1 MKKLYSLFI
10 SITISVTCFA
20 SHIAGG
26 EMIYVYLGPGATPGT
41 SSYRVTLKL
50 FRDELGGGAAMPA
63 TVWIGI
69 FQNGS
74 GAQYPGA
81 NQPFNV
87 AITNGP
93 NGTPVPVDPP
103 PPCMTNPPFI
113 SYNVGYY
120 DLLVDLPDNL
130 VGYTVSYQTC
140 CRATPLIN
148 VNSPQAPA
156 QGEGSTY
163 SCNIPGRNQ
172 LGTAHNSSPQFATQ
186 LNRVC
191 HDAPFTLN
199 FSATDP
205 DGDSLV
211 FSFCDAFDRGASI
224 NAGNVNPNAPPY
236 IPVTYINGFSGT
248 SPLGNLATVNSQ
260 TGIISGIAP
269 SAVGRYVVC
278 VCISEYRNG
287 VLISNH
293 RKDFMLNVSDCV
305 VTTANP
311 NPSFTTCD
319 GFNVNFFHN
328 SVGAA
333 NVFWDFGDGATL
345 ADTSWLNTPSY
356 TYPDTGV
363 YTVMFIINRG
373 QQCTDTA
380 YRTIRVYPGFLPGFL
395 TSPALCVNTPIQ
407 FTDTTYSRYG
417 AVDSWRWDFG
427 DLTTLADTSHLKNPL
442 YTYPAAGTYNVE
454 LQVTNDKGCSKTYN
468 KTITITDNPLVDIFP
483 SDTSYC
489 GLDSLQLTG
498 VGSGNFIWTPNINI
512 IGANTAT
519 PIVFPTVQT
528 KYFATLTDA
537 FGCSS
542 KDSITVTPKNDLT
555 NSITVNPPNICAEDT
570 LQLSGTS
577 NYLSNVSWQWSPAA
591 TVEFPTQQNTR
602 AFPLVNTTY
611 TLVTYWGKHC
621 VATATKPVTVKP
633 LAIPNAGPDQT
644 ICGGQQTA
652 TLNASGGNT
661 YTWSPPTGLSNTNTA
676 NPVASPT
683 VTTTYAVAV
692 GVTGCA
698 KTRTDSITVFVSAP
712 PPITLLNDT
721 LICNIDTL
729 QLTTA
734 GTGNFLWSPNYMIS
748 SITAQSPLVSP
759 DVPTMY
765 YVRLTDPF
773 GCFNTDSVFVDV
785 KDHVTLFAGNDTT
798 ICQTDGFRLTT
809 VSDALHYKWTPNTY
823 LDNDTAKRP
832 FTIPLTTITYRVV
845 ANIGKCQSQDDVT
858 ITAVPYPAPNA
869 GPDQAICP
877 EWGSNVQLN
886 ASGGSSF
893 LWTPS
898 TFLNNRNLPNPV
910 AIRPTASIRYIVAV
924 TDTLGCP
931 KPVRDT
937 VWVIVHPRVIANAG
951 PADTIVVLGQ
961 PLLLHA
967 TGGTSYLW
975 SPATWLNSDTIQSP
989 LAFPQGN
996 IRYTVTAT
1004 SVNGCNASD
1013 FIDVTVYRI
1022 DPDMYVPNVFTPN
1035 GDGKNDIFR
1044 PILIGMKELLYFRVY
1059 NRFGQMVYS
1068 TTEIGK
1074 GWDGVY
1080 LGKGQDPATYV
1091 WYAEAVTYK
1100 GDVRFKKGS
1109 VVLVRQ

>member
-1 MKKLYSLFI
+1 MKRYLFLIALTLLSLQEVNA
-10 SITISVTCFA
+10 THTK
-20 SHIAGG
+20 GG
-26 EMIYVYLGPGATPGT
+26 WMYYEYLGQGINDPTKLRYKIGLKFYVDCFTNVPEGSWNFTVFDGRIPYNILQNIAIAPSDTTRIIGCVLPDCYPCLNNIPNRCYEIRTYETIVELAPSTNGYIISKQRCCRIDLISNVQPPSNNWGATYTIQIPGT
-41 SSYRVTLKL
+41 VN
-50 FRDELGGGAAMPA
+50 GATA
-63 TVWIGI
+63 
-69 FQNGS
+69 
-74 GAQYPGA
+74 
-81 NQPFNV
+81 
-87 AITNGP
+87 
-93 NGTPVPVDPP
+93 
-103 PPCMTNPPFI
+103 
-113 SYNVGYY
+113 
-120 DLLVDLPDNL
+120 
-130 VGYTVSYQTC
+130 
-140 CRATPLIN
+140 PL
-148 VNSPQAPA
+148 
-156 QGEGSTY
+156 
-163 SCNIPGRNQ
+163 
-172 LGTAHNSSPQFATQ
+172 NSSPQFIFNDTAV
-186 LNRVC
+186 VC
-191 HDAPFTLN
+191 GGSPFTLN
-199 FSATDP
+199 FTATDL
-205 DGDSLV
+205 DGDSLAY
-211 FSFCDAFDRGASI
+211 SFVPAYHGGDNGANSNPGTASPPPYSTIPYLAPYSGTQPLGSSVSI
-224 NAGNVNPNAPPY
+224 N
-236 IPVTYINGFSGT
+236 PVTG
-248 SPLGNLATVNSQ
+248 V
-260 TGIISGIAP
+260 ISGIAP
-269 SAVGRYVVC
+269 PIGEYVVC
-278 VCISEYRNG
+278 VLVKEYRNG
-287 VLISNH
+287 VYIGES
-293 RKDFMLNVSDCV
+293 RKELHLK
-305 VTTANP
+305 TAACTPIVATPNP
-311 NPSFTTCD
+311 NFTTCD
-319 GFNVNFFHN
+319 GFTVNFFHT
-328 SVGAA
+328 SAGAN
-333 NVFWDFGDGATL
+333 NVYWDFGDGTTL
-345 ADTSWLNTPSY
+345 SDTSWLNTPSY
-356 TYPDTGV
+356 TYPDTGI

-373 QQCTDTA
+373 EQCTDTA

-395 TSPALCVNTPIQ
+395 TSPALCANSPIQ

-417 AVDSWRWDFG
+417 AVDTWRWDFG
-427 DLTTLADTSHLKNPL
+427 DLTTLADTSHLKNPV

-454 LQVTNDKGCSKTYN
+454 LQVTNDKGCFKTYN
-468 KTITITDNPLVDIFP
+468 KTITITDNPIVDIFP
-483 SDTSYC
+483 ADTAYC

-498 VGSGNFIWTPNINI
+498 VGTGNFVWTPNINI

-519 PIVFPTVQT
+519 PIVFPSVPT
-528 KYFATLTDA
+528 KYYTTLTDA

-555 NSITVNPPNICAEDT
+555 NSITANPPNICAEDT

-577 NYLSNVSWQWSPAA
+577 NYITNVSWQWSPAA
-591 TVEFPTQQNTR
+591 TLEFPTLQNTR

-611 TLVTYWGKHC
+611 TLVTTWGKHC

-652 TLNASGGNT
+652 TLNAGGGNT

-698 KTRTDSITVFVSAP
+698 KTKTDSITVFVSAP
-712 PPITLLNDT
+712 PPIALLNDT

-748 SITAQSPLVSP
+748 SVTAQSPLVSP

-765 YVRLTDPF
+765 YLRLTDPF

-809 VSDALHYKWTPNTY
+809 ISDALHYKWTPNTY

-832 FTIPLTTITYRVV
+832 FTIPLTSITYRVV
-845 ANIGKCQSQDDVT
+845 ANIGKCQSQDDIT

-877 EWGSNVQLN
+877 EWGSNMQLN

-967 TGGTSYLW
+967 TGGISYLW

-1004 SVNGCNASD
+1004 SVNGCTASD

-1044 PILIGMKELLYFRVY
+1044 PILIGMKELHYFRVY

-1074 GWDGVY
+1074 GWDGIY
-1080 LGKGQDPATYV
+1080 LGKGQDPATFV